1 MNADDEILVWRH
13 LDGSATP
20 DEVDRLSRRLAEDP
34 AVCRAFVEIS
44 RIQAALHGVPA
55 RRASPLWPRVALAAL
70 LALAV
75 GAGAWALLRSD
86 APAPGDTLAGGPA
99 GRAVAL
105 ADGTILALAPGAALI
120 VPAPGDPW
128 ELERGALAAT
138 VAPQAPDRPWR
149 IRTPHAEATV
159 LGTAFRLDAGDRGTR
174 LEVDHGR
181 VRFTQGA
188 DTLVAGAGQELV
200 AIPGRGLQ
208 GGDRRPPGMM
218 LVRID
223 AAGGVPPGLHA
234 TAAADAA
241 VPSGRAWMA
250 VSSSSGAIRS
260 VRWEDWRQGLWRSRP
275 GQHLVL
281 TVRIP
286 AAAAWADVWVGLA
299 DGSGRR
305 WNLEGV
311 PRDRW
316 WRVVVPLDRLIP
328 SKPPTRSR
336 LPDPDEPIHA
346 LFIQAPA
353 GAPPLAVAG
362 IEVVDPP

>member
-1 MNADDEILVWRH
+1 MNVDDEVLVWRH
-13 LDGSATP
+13 LDGTATP
-20 DEVDRLSRRLAEDP
+20 DEVARLSRRLAEDP
-34 AVCRAFVEIS
+34 ECCRAFVEIS

-55 RRASPLWPRVALAAL
+55 RRRSALWPRVALAAL

-75 GAGAWALLRSD
+75 STGAWALLQPG
-86 APAPGDTLAGGPA
+86 APAPGDTLAGGAA
-99 GRAVAL
+99 GRAVDL
-105 ADGTILALAPGAALI
+105 ADGTRLALAPGAALI
-120 VPAPGDPW
+120 VPAPGQPW
-128 ELERGALAAT
+128 LLETGALAAT

-149 IRTPHAEATV
+149 IRTAHAEATV
-159 LGTAFRLDAGDRGTR
+159 LGTVFRLEAGDRATR

-181 VRFTQGA
+181 VQFTQGA

-200 AIPGRGLQ
+200 ATPGRGLQ

-218 LVRID
+218 LVRVD
-223 AAGGVPPGLHA
+223 PAGPSIPGLHG
-234 TAAADAA
+234 TLAADASA
-241 VPSGRAWMA
+241 PDGRAWTAMPTP
-250 VSSSSGAIRS
+250 SGAVRS

-286 AAAAWADVWVGLA
+286 ATAARADVWVGLA

-305 WNLEGV
+305 WSLDAV

-316 WRVVVPLDRLIP
+316 WRVVVPLDRLIL
-328 SKPPTRSR
+328 SVPPTPSR
-336 LPDPDEPIHA
+336 TPEPDEPVHA

-353 GAPPLAVAG
+353 SAPPLAVTG

>member
-1 MNADDEILVWRH
+1 MNADDEVLVWRH
-13 LDGSATP
+13 LDGTATP
-20 DEVDRLSRRLAEDP
+20 DEVARLSRRLAEDP
-34 AVCRAFVEIS
+34 AMCRAFVEIS
-44 RIQAALHGVPA
+44 RIQAALHGIPA
-55 RRASPLWPRVALAAL
+55 RRASPVWPRVALAAL

-75 GAGAWALLRSD
+75 GAGAWVLLQPG

-120 VPAPGDPW
+120 VPTPGDPW
-128 ELERGALAAT
+128 ELAHGVLAAT

-149 IRTPHAEATV
+149 IRTAHAEATV
-159 LGTAFRLDAGDRGTR
+159 LGTVFRLDAGDRGTR

-188 DTLVAGAGQELV
+188 DSLVAGAGQELL
-200 AIPGRGLQ
+200 ATPGRLLQ
-208 GGDRRPPGMM
+208 GGDRRSPGRAQ
-218 LVRID
+218 VRVAPTQPQVPGLLGTLAVD
-223 AAGGVPPGLHA
+223 AAAPEGQAWIAA
-234 TAAADAA
+234 TT
-241 VPSGRAWMA
+241 P
-250 VSSSSGAIRS
+250 SGAIRS
-260 VRWEDWRQGLWRSRP
+260 VRWENWRQGLWRSRP

-286 AAAAWADVWVGLA
+286 AAAAWADVWIGLA

-316 WRVVVPLDRLIP
+316 WRVVVPLDRLTA
-328 SKPPTRSR
+328 SVPPTPSR
-336 LPDPDEPIHA
+336 PPQPDEPVHA